1 MSHPNRSLLQR
12 IYDSLGQGDVEPLAA
27 AMRDDIQ
34 WRVHHPSPVEGT
46 YTGIQ
51 EVLGFLPAMM
61 APYEGT
67 LQVQVNAIVAD
78 SDHGFV
84 LVRESAC

>member
-1 MSHPNRSLLQR
+1 
-12 IYDSLGQGDVEPLAA
+12 
-27 AMRDDIQ
+27 
-34 WRVHHPSPVEGT
+34 
-46 YTGIQ
+46 
-51 EVLGFLPAMM
+51 MM